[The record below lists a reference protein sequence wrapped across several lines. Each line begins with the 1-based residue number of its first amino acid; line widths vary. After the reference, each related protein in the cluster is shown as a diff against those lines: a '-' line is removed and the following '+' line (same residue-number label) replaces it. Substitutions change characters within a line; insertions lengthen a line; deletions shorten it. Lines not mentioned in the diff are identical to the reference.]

1 MAGPSLLC
9 VTSSTECS
17 GSYAPV
23 RLGATCRADTL
34 RHLRATVV
42 FNVGFPMVSCR
53 EYSLHSTRTCGDVA
67 GSKTSRALSTEPT
80 FPRKGGSCVGRSR
93 AGKTTK
99 VMALADRNG
108 LPLAVAIADG
118 SRHDSVLTDR
128 TLDAAFVAELPPRL
142 IADKAWDGAALQKRL
157 LEERGIELI
166 APKKRNSRRRQDG
179 RPLRRYRRRWKVE
192 RLFAWLKRKRRLS
205 VRWERKAE
213 NFLGMLQLGCATLLL
228 RRIAR

>member
-1 MAGPSLLC
+1 
-9 VTSSTECS
+9 
-17 GSYAPV
+17 
-23 RLGATCRADTL
+23 
-34 RHLRATVV
+34 
-42 FNVGFPMVSCR
+42 
-53 EYSLHSTRTCGDVA
+53 
-67 GSKTSRALSTEPT
+67 
-80 FPRKGGSCVGRSR
+80 
-93 AGKTTK
+93 
-99 VMALADRNG
+99 MALADRDG